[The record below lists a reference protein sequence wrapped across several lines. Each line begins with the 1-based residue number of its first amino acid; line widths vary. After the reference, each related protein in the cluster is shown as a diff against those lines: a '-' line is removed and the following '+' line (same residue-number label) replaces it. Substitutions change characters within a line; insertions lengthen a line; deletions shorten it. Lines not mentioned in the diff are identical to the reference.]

1 MERLK
6 NRRTGSQSRNKMVS
20 MIELYE
26 QYVDEPIETIRI
38 WSSTM
43 YLINDKWNVDIS
55 TNKVRGPMSRWGSET
70 VYWYQVDRSYPD
82 PDW

>member
-6 NRRTGSQSRNKMVS
+6 NRKTESQSRNKVVS

-26 QYVDEPIETIRI
+26 KYVDEPIKTIRI
-38 WSSTM
+38 WSSTR
-43 YLINDKWNVDIS
+43 YLINDKWNVDIQ
-55 TNKVRGPMSRWGSET
+55 TNKVE
-70 VYWYQVDRSYPD
+70 RSYPD

>member
-6 NRRTGSQSRNKMVS
+6 NRRTESQSRNKFVS

-26 QYVDEPIETIRI
+26 KYVDEPIETIRV
-38 WSSTM
+38 WSSTS
-43 YLINDKWNVDIS
+43 YLVNYKWNVDIQ
-55 TNKVRGPMSRWGSET
+55 TNKVE
-70 VYWYQVDRSYPD
+70 RSYPD

>member
-6 NRRTGSQSRNKMVS
+6 NRKTESQSRNKVVS

-26 QYVDEPIETIRI
+26 KYVDEPIETIRI
-38 WSSTM
+38 WSSTR
-43 YLINDKWNVDIS
+43 YLVNDKWNVNIQ
-55 TNKVRGPMSRWGSET
+55 TNKVE
-70 VYWYQVDRSYPD
+70 RSYPD

>member
-6 NRRTGSQSRNKMVS
+6 QRKTPAQSRNKVVS

-26 QYVDEPIETIRI
+26 KYVDEPIQTIRI
-38 WSSTM
+38 WTSTT
-43 YLINDKWNVDIS
+43 YLINDKWNVNIQ
-55 TNKVRGPMSRWGSET
+55 TNKVKK
-70 VYWYQVDRSYPD
+70 SYPD

>member
-1 MERLK
+1 MKRLE
-6 NRRTGSQSRNKMVS
+6 NRRTESQSRNKMVS

-38 WSSTM
+38 WSSTR

-55 TNKVRGPMSRWGSET
+55 TNKL
-70 VYWYQVDRSYPD
+70 DRSYPD

>member
-1 MERLK
+1 MKRLE
-6 NRRTGSQSRNKMVS
+6 NRRTKSQSRNKMVA

-26 QYVDEPIETIRI
+26 QYVDESIETIRI
-38 WSSTM
+38 WSSTR

-55 TNKVRGPMSRWGSET
+55 INKV
-70 VYWYQVDRSYPD
+70 DRNYPD

>member
-6 NRRTGSQSRNKMVS
+6 NRKTESQSRNKVVS

-26 QYVDEPIETIRI
+26 KYVDEPIETIRI
-38 WSSTM
+38 WSSTR
-43 YLINDKWNVDIS
+43 YLINDKWNVNIQ
-55 TNKVRGPMSRWGSET
+55 TNKVE
-70 VYWYQVDRSYPD
+70 RSYPD